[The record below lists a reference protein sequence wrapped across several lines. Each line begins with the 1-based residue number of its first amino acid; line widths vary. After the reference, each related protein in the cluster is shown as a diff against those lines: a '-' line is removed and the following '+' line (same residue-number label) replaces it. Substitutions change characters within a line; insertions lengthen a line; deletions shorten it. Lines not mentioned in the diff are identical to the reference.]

1 MLENLARIENGPI
14 VRRGWS
20 LRISTRFGAEEK
32 MTGNTGSSAT
42 EGKIGGIRVNP
53 QDHVT
58 CGVAKDGMGM
68 SVEIIE

>member
-1 MLENLARIENGPI
+1 MRIGT
-14 VRRGWS
+14 G
-20 LRISTRFGAEEK
+20 FGAEEK